1 MLINWCLHLGN
12 PFNPQWPV
20 TSLSHQPPLWPFSH
34 THTLLRGLG
43 SEVGTAGLS
52 PPLPL
57 GWCDRH
63 RGRQRSLIVLKERE
77 GINEACVWGNLAR
90 PRQLETTH
98 CCANTHAH
106 RHIRTHICSS
116 LAHTHKHTHPLA
128 QKNCQMHTY
137 YMHKTAV
144 CIWHVC
150 ACAIVLVSLRAV
162 CDK

>member
-116 LAHTHKHTHPLA
+116 LTHTNTHTHLHKKIAKCTLTICTKQLCASGMFVHVPLFW
-128 QKNCQMHTY
+128 CH
-137 YMHKTAV
+137 
-144 CIWHVC
+144 
-150 ACAIVLVSLRAV
+150 
-162 CDK
+162 